1 MINWE
6 MLDINPNPGVS
17 RLLEK
22 YPKKVKWENFAD
34 SPCIFE
40 LDLDALKERCAIF
53 KEELIQRAM
62 HPSRIQRLLDMG
74 YEIEDL
80 EDLM

>member
-1 MINWE
+1 

-34 SPCIFE
+34 SPHIFE
-40 LDLDALKERCAIF
+40 LDLDALKEHCAIF
-53 KEELIQRAM
+53 KEELIQKAM

-74 YEIEDL
+74 YEIEEL